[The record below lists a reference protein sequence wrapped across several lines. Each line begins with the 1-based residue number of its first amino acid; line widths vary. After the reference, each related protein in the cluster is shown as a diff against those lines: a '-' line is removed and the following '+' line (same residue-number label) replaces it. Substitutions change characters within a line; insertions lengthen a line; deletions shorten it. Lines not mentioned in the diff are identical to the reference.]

1 MSLSEGRGR
10 SALLNFLADRVRRDL
25 QFSNIFRVDFAA
37 ALAYTAATLY
47 LLARNDLFP
56 HAAPVLL
63 ALVAA
68 YAVLHVVKI
77 LLVIYL
83 ERRGGD
89 AREFVGSERLV
100 TSGVYA
106 FSRNPVYVLSLVQ
119 SFVWSLILVCLGAG
133 HANAWPARRSGSA
146 PQAPGRIRRLLRPRA
161 PMVRATPDLTNIRD
175 GSARHGQG
183 ETDRACFRVSHR
195 LEIPPRSYICSSP
208 NRTPARR
215 EDAVEPIK
223 S

>member
-133 HANAWPARRSGSA
+133 HANAWLAHALALTLLYAHYWGMDRLIVPHEEAALRRKHPEEFAAYCARVRRWFG
-146 PQAPGRIRRLLRPRA
+146 RRL
-161 PMVRATPDLTNIRD
+161 T
-175 GSARHGQG
+175 
-183 ETDRACFRVSHR
+183 
-195 LEIPPRSYICSSP
+195 
-208 NRTPARR
+208 
-215 EDAVEPIK
+215 
-223 S
+223 